1 MAEQLPPS
9 LLIYFFSVSTFDYV
23 IMLFFFVLPPFSRM
37 STGDSYSSYMNT
49 LLLWKVFHQ
58 YRHFLWP
65 TNY

>member
-37 STGDSYSSYMNT
+37 STGDSYSSLVIVESFPSIQT
-49 LLLWKVFHQ
+49 LSVAH
-58 YRHFLWP
+58 
-65 TNY
+65 